1 MLGRG
6 RETFQDACRN
16 CGIPATGSDDYRI
29 GELIGLEVRSS
40 FGYLIGAG
48 GVGRTD
54 CGARRARD
62 GGRYG
67 GTGNRIAAGRGFAR
81 WMRAYPVG
89 TGVRRRH
96 DCARQEAARQCALC
110 ESEHPGR
117 LPARDRALYRKEAPG
132 TIVVDSDARYLY
144 YVL

>member
-1 MLGRG
+1 MRLSVCDAGGERILGLGR
-6 RETFQDACRN
+6 EAFQDACPN

-48 GVGRTD
+48 GLRRTD

-67 GTGNRIAAGRGFAR
+67 GTGGGMASARGLAR
-81 WMRAYPVG
+81 RVRAEPEWNPAQLC
-89 TGVRRRH
+89 H
-96 DCARQEAARQCALC
+96 DWARA
-110 ESEHPGR
+110 
-117 LPARDRALYRKEAPG
+117 
-132 TIVVDSDARYLY
+132 
-144 YVL
+144 